1 MSKIIAVG
9 CDHGAYELK
18 DKVVKHLRDN
28 GYTVI
33 DKGTNGPESV
43 HYPIYAH
50 EVCTALQNNEAELGI
65 LLCSTGIGM
74 SMAANKHKGIRAAL
88 CSDTYSARLTRM
100 HNDAN
105 VLCIGALVVGS
116 ALALDIVD
124 QFVNASFEGGRHKT
138 RVDMFMALEESDNK

>member
-1 MSKIIAVG
+1 MKTIAIG

-18 DKVVKHLRDN
+18 DKVVKHLIDL
-28 GYTVI
+28 GYNVI

-50 EVCTALQNNEAELGI
+50 EVCLALQNNEAELGI

-105 VLCIGALVVGS
+105 VLCIGALVVGQ
-116 ALALDIVD
+116 ALAIDIVD
-124 QFVNASFEGGRHKT
+124 QFVNASFEGGRQKT
-138 RVDMFMALEESDNK
+138 RVEMFMAREESEK

>member
-1 MSKIIAVG
+1 MKTIAVG

-18 DKVVKHLRDN
+18 DKVVKHLNDL
-28 GYTVI
+28 GYNVI

-50 EVCTALQNNEAELGI
+50 EVCLAIQNNEAELGI

-105 VLCIGALVVGS
+105 VLCIGALVVGQ
-116 ALALDIVD
+116 ALAIDIVD
-124 QFVNASFEGGRHKT
+124 SFLNASFEGGRHKT
-138 RVDMFMALEESDNK
+138 RVDMFMALEESEK

>member
-9 CDHGAYELK
+9 CDHGAYQLK
-18 DKVVKHLRDN
+18 DKVVKHLTDN
-28 GYTVI
+28 GFTVI

-50 EVCTALQNNEAELGI
+50 EVCTELRNGNAELGI

-138 RVDMFMALEESDNK
+138 RVDMFMALEESENK

>member
-1 MSKIIAVG
+1 MSKTIVIG

-18 DKVVKHLRDN
+18 DKVVKHLTDN

-50 EVCTALQNNEAELGI
+50 EVCLELQNKNADLGI

-105 VLCIGALVVGS
+105 VLCIGALVVGP
-116 ALALDIVD
+116 ALAKLIVKSWLD
-124 QFVNASFEGGRHKT
+124 AEFEGGRHKT
-138 RVDMFMALEESDNK
+138 RVDMFMSLEESENK

>member
-18 DKVVKHLRDN
+18 DKVVKHLTEK
-28 GYTVI
+28 GFTVI

-50 EVCTALQNNEAELGI
+50 EVCLELQNKNADLGI

-74 SMAANKHKGIRAAL
+74 SMAANKHKGVRAAL

-124 QFVNASFEGGRHKT
+124 QFVSAEFEGGRHKT
-138 RVDMFMALEESDNK
+138 RVDMFMSLEESEGK